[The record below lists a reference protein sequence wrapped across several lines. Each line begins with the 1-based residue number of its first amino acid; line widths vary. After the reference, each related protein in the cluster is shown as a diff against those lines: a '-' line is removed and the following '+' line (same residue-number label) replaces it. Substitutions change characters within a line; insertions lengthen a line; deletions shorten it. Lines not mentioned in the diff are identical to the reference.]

1 MEPPQSNTATGT
13 ISAAYTGPP
22 PGTGLWN
29 QGNSTSTNESA
40 STSSP
45 START
50 WNTADTNTHPAVP
63 ENEPLWTTVVQN
75 RTQRTQLLDNRQQH
89 SNARRGP
96 DLHGA
101 SGENR
106 LGQAR
111 SLSADVDIVA
121 YNFGKNVTAVD
132 VSNWLATKGVE
143 VKDCKLLTTSD
154 EARSLTFKITIKP
167 EDYDR
172 ATQDAMLWPYRVGVR
187 LFKSSNKRNQNQ
199 NRNEHPGGRDHGRYD
214 RNGGYTGRNRNG
226 RY

>member
-1 MEPPQSNTATGT
+1 MEDLKRRIDLIERNGTREKFLQRLARQPVAQQEGQQVELPQSNIAAGT
-13 ISAAYTGPP
+13 ISAAHTGPP

-29 QGNSTSTNESA
+29 QVNPTQANEST

-50 WNTADTNTHPAVP
+50 WNTADTNTPAVVP
-63 ENEPLWTTVVQN
+63 ENVPLWTSVVQN
-75 RTQRTQLLDNRQQH
+75 GTQRTQLLDNRQQQR
-89 SNARRGP
+89 NGRRGP
-96 DLHGA
+96 GLHGA

-143 VKDCKLLTTSD
+143 VKDCKLFL
-154 EARSLTFKITIKP
+154 
-167 EDYDR
+167 
-172 ATQDAMLWPYRVGVR
+172 R
-187 LFKSSNKRNQNQ
+187 L
-199 NRNEHPGGRDHGRYD
+199 
-214 RNGGYTGRNRNG
+214 
-226 RY
+226 